1 MEFIMSQKLQEKIEQ
16 SISELAKELETVDD
30 AAAVSKDIYM
40 AQLSKGKSIVAAVN
54 NTSSIDERLS
64 TLITGLNSVIDISG
78 TKSEK
83 ISQEIKNL
91 KLKIGVLEEQ
101 IAPDVEPDLIDDE
114 DIEEPDDEIS
124 DEEKKN

>member
-1 MEFIMSQKLQEKIEQ
+1 MSQKLQEKIEQ

-30 AAAVSKDIYM
+30 AAAASKEIYV

-64 TLITGLNSVIDISG
+64 TLIAGLNSVIDISG

-101 IAPDVEPDLIDDE
+101 IAPDVDPDLIDDE

>member
-1 MEFIMSQKLQEKIEQ
+1 MSQKLQEKIEQ

-101 IAPDVEPDLIDDE
+101 IAPDVEPGLIDDE

>member
-1 MEFIMSQKLQEKIEQ
+1 MSQNLREKIEQ
-16 SISELAKELETVDD
+16 SISELTKELETVDD
-30 AAAVSKDIYM
+30 AITVSKEIYA

-54 NTSSIDERLS
+54 NTSSIDERLNA
-64 TLITGLNSVIDISG
+64 LIVGLNSVIDISG

-101 IAPDVEPDLIDDE
+101 IAPDAEPDLIANE
-114 DIEEPDDEIS
+114 DLDTSDVGIS
-124 DEEKKN
+124 AEEKKN

>member
-1 MEFIMSQKLQEKIEQ
+1 MSQKLQEKIEQ

-30 AAAVSKDIYM
+30 AAAASKEIYV